1 MSVIDRARTHFKDQG
16 TRRIEVPEWGDDAGP
31 LIVYADPLTLAER
44 RRLFQKNKGDEV
56 GLSVDL
62 LIAKACGADGTKL
75 FTLED
80 KHALLNSVDPA
91 VVARVAAEIVTAPTP
106 EAAEKN

>member
-1 MSVIDRARTHFKDQG
+1 MSVIDRARTHFKEQG
-16 TRRIEVPEWGDDAGP
+16 TRRIEVPEWGDEAGP

-44 RRLFQKNKGDEV
+44 RRLFQRNKGDDV

-62 LIAKACGADGTKL
+62 LIAKACDANGAKL

-80 KHALLNSVDPA
+80 KHSLLNGVDPA
-91 VVARVAAEIVTAPTP
+91 VVVRVAAEMVVSTP
-106 EAAEKN
+106 LEAAEKN